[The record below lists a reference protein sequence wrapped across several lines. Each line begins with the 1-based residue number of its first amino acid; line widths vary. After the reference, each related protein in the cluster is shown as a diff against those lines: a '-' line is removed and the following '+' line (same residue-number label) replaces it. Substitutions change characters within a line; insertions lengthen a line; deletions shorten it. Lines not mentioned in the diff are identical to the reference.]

1 MCFVP
6 VKEGRTRRRPLSWL
20 LSSAQNHSHTKTLSL
35 SRSFWL
41 QGRESIQTTLSP
53 KWRTLI
59 KTQGFLMQPKE
70 GNAVEPQN
78 QKDIRHQ
85 SSYSFWLCLVQSWG
99 LVPVDCRWLFQP
111 ELQGPT
117 PRGQK
122 IHVYIVQAIVI
133 VDFLSFSAKPSPL
146 HQRALKEAILV
157 VCSLFSIYS

>member
-1 MCFVP
+1 MCFVA

-70 GNAVEPQN
+70 GNAVEP
-78 QKDIRHQ
+78 
-85 SSYSFWLCLVQSWG
+85 
-99 LVPVDCRWLFQP
+99 
-111 ELQGPT
+111 
-117 PRGQK
+117 
-122 IHVYIVQAIVI
+122 
-133 VDFLSFSAKPSPL
+133 
-146 HQRALKEAILV
+146 
-157 VCSLFSIYS
+157 